1 MSDLR
6 KRLAQITS
14 NKPVGNLA
22 PFSNRAAVDDLGR
35 AFLFTPI
42 DEVERLRKRKVIG
55 TDTRHYSLT
64 NMRTVPE
71 LLGDVPRKLLGYVLM
86 LQPHIEYGTNALIRG
101 EGDDT
106 RLRAADFAKV
116 WKVQRRAAIENVAE
130 LERLSIIFGNAD
142 GTYTINERYH
152 FRGKVRDE
160 TAEGAV
166 IKTFFTAFKRFDLKP
181 AEWGFVYSLLPFVHY
196 ESNVICA
203 DPFEANPENVRYL
216 SEKQI
221 AEKLQMD
228 YREARRILK
237 RLRDARI
244 ATSTNIGD
252 QRESLTQMN
261 PFVFFRQA
269 GYPSAALATPFLAE
283 QYGGE
288 K

>member
-1 MSDLR
+1 LSELR
-6 KRLAQITS
+6 KRLAQIKS

-22 PFSNRAAVDDLGR
+22 PVSHNAAKDDLGR
-35 AFLFTPI
+35 VYAITPLE
-42 DEVERLRKRKVIG
+42 EVERLRKRKAIG

-86 LQPHIEYGTNALIRG
+86 LQPHIEYGTNALIHG
-101 EGDDT
+101 EGDNT

-116 WKVQRRAAIENVAE
+116 WKIQRRYAVANLTE
-130 LERLSIIFGNAD
+130 LERHSIIFGNPD
-142 GTYTINERYH
+142 GTYSMNERYH
-152 FRGKVRDE
+152 FRGKISDE
-160 TAEGAV
+160 SAEGAV

-196 ESNVICA
+196 DSNVICA
-203 DPFEANPENVRYL
+203 DPFEPDPEKVRYL

-221 AEKLQMD
+221 AEMLRMD
-228 YREARRILK
+228 YRETRRILK
-237 RLRDARI
+237 RLRDVRI

-252 QRESLTQMN
+252 QRENLTQMN

-269 GYPSAALATPFLAE
+269 GYPNAALATPFLAE
-283 QYGGE
+283 QYGE

>member
-1 MSDLR
+1 MSNLR
-6 KRLAQITS
+6 KQFSQVKS
-14 NKPVGNLA
+14 NRPVGNLA
-22 PFSNRAAVDDLGR
+22 PVSNRAAVDELGR
-35 AFLFTPI
+35 AFIYTPV

-71 LLGDVPRKLLGYVLM
+71 LLGDVPRRLLGYVLM

-106 RLRAADFAKV
+106 RLKAADFARV
-116 WKVQRRAAIENVAE
+116 WKTQRRTALTNVAD

-181 AEWGFVYSLLPFVHY
+181 AEWGFVYSLLPLVHY
-196 ESNVICA
+196 ESNVVCA
-203 DPFEANPENVRYL
+203 DPFEHDPEKVRYL

-221 AEKLQMD
+221 SEALRMD
-228 YREARRILK
+228 YRETRRMLK
-237 RLRDARI
+237 RLRDVRI
-244 ATSTNIGD
+244 ATSTLLGD
-252 QRESLTQMN
+252 SRENLTQMN

-283 QYGGE
+283 QLAE

>member
-1 MSDLR
+1 MNSLR
-6 KRLAQITS
+6 KRISQVKS
-14 NKPVGNLA
+14 NRPVGNLA
-22 PFSNRAAVDDLGR
+22 PVNNRAAVDDLGR
-35 AFLFTPI
+35 AFYYTPI

-64 NMRTVPE
+64 NMRAVPE

-106 RLRAADFAKV
+106 RLKGADFAGV
-116 WKVQRRAAIENVAE
+116 WKTQRRTALANVAE
-130 LERLSIIFGNAD
+130 LERLSIIFGHAD
-142 GTYTINERYH
+142 GTYTMNERYH

-166 IKTFFTAFKRFDLKP
+166 IKTFFTAFKRFDLRP

-196 ESNVICA
+196 ESNVVCA
-203 DPFEANPENVRYL
+203 DPFEPDPEKVRYL

-221 AEKLQMD
+221 AEKLRMD
-228 YREARRILK
+228 YRETRRMLK
-237 RLRDARI
+237 RLRDVRI
-244 ATSTNIGD
+244 ATSTLLGD
-252 QRESLTQMN
+252 SRENLTQMN

-283 QYGGE
+283 QLAE